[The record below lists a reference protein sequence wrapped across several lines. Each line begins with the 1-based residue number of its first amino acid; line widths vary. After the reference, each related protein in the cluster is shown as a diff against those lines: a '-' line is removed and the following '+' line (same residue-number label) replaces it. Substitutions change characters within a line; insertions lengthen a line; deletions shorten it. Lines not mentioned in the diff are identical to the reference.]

1 MSILFFVCC
10 QGNNVIFW
18 QAGAENGTW
27 ESESSMESTT
37 EGNFTLDG
45 GLTFKSQGLTTK
57 VKVDLFALVT
67 FVFCRAL
74 RHGFVEIRN
83 GALD

>member
-1 MSILFFVCC
+1 
-10 QGNNVIFW
+10 
-18 QAGAENGTW
+18 
-27 ESESSMESTT
+27 MESTT